1 MKTSFSQIYDIVR
14 QLPCFTKQNLAV
26 GLGREGEDLN
36 YWIKKLTREKLIVPL
51 KKGFYIS
58 PSYRET
64 ALKTPEESELYWAY
78 IANVLRT
85 PSYVSLEY
93 VMSKYSLIP
102 EVSFALTSI
111 TLKSTRAYRSGQAT
125 FIYRN
130 IKQPLFTGYQSVMF
144 GNTGLTVR
152 IAYPYKA
159 LFDYLYLKSFPN
171 RAEMEDYLLVSGR
184 INWEVLSADNK
195 AKFADIVNT
204 SGSKKML
211 QVARVL
217 KIAKIL

>member
-1 MKTSFSQIYDIVR
+1 MKTSFSQIYDIVK

-36 YWIKKLTREKLIVPL
+36 YWIKKLTREKLIKPL
-51 KKGFYIS
+51 KKGFYVS
-58 PSYRET
+58 PYYRET
-64 ALKTPEESELYWAY
+64 VLKTPQESELYWVY

-93 VMSKYSLIP
+93 VMSKYSIIP
-102 EVSFALTSI
+102 ETSFALTSI
-111 TLKSTRAYRSGQAT
+111 TLKSPRAYRADHAMFT
-125 FIYRN
+125 YRN
-130 IKQPLFTGYQSVMF
+130 IKQPLFTGYQLMVF

-159 LFDYLYLKSFPN
+159 LFDYLYLKSFLN

-184 INWEVLSADNK
+184 INWEALSIDNK
-195 AKFADIVNT
+195 AKFINIANT
-204 SGSKKML
+204 SGSKKM
-211 QVARVL
+211 QQIVRVL
-217 KIAKIL
+217 KIAKKL